1 MSFHDLSGGG
11 LGEGGPFAQASPNPF
26 APGPST
32 TPVQVGSPAG
42 TPAPVSGSDPP
53 ADFVA
58 AVNNALL
65 FRLGSLTKFDQIP
78 AADKKALI
86 AKIWQDPSISNA
98 YTTAGGRLG
107 TDVTI
112 SGQFGVLI
120 NDVMQGQ
127 GNDPTVAVDYTNMLQ
142 TAGVPLTTTEQASL
156 ASATQA
162 VNATV
167 PKPFDTNVVSGYDF
181 GQSPPPGGFAGT
193 GAIPGW
199 PTHMGVDYGTTAGSR
214 IVSPFAGT
222 VTITH
227 DQWNGNLV
235 SVTLDNG
242 WKMSFGHV
250 ASGEATNGSR
260 VNPGDLIAISG
271 QNVGDSKGAVTLV
284 TWQDPQGQYVNPHDA
299 LDPIFAGTT
308 FSTIP
313 SGVAGQIG
321 MPGAAG
327 TGYPTVNTKLD
338 NEYPSIGQDW
348 KTYFGS
354 PPSPEDVF
362 NVVSHGTSPIEW
374 QDYIRSLPSHID
386 GLNQGQA
393 YDTRQAADAVSMKD
407 LGHPATDGIVKELHD
422 AGTTSAQGIQDWYGW
437 NSPNEID
444 KATYQK
450 IYKGVKPIMT
460 GIFHEPAGADPRDIK
475 AIHDG
480 QHAGGHGQQTA

>member
-1 MSFHDLSGGG
+1 MS
-11 LGEGGPFAQASPNPF
+11 GPSPNPF
-26 APGPST
+26 NPTPAT
-32 TPVQVGSPAG
+32 TPVATSSPTA
-42 TPAPVSGSDPP
+42 TPASASTISTTPP
-53 ADFVA
+53 ADFVVWA
-58 AVNNALL
+58 NSILAQKMGSTYKYVSGATKDALIQKIWNDSSIQADYSIQASNPQA
-65 FRLGSLTKFDQIP
+65 LGSLITQ
-78 AADKKALI
+78 
-86 AKIWQDPSISNA
+86 ISNVI
-98 YTTAGGRLG
+98 L
-107 TDVTI
+107 
-112 SGQFGVLI
+112 
-120 NDVMQGQ
+120 GQ
-127 GNDPTVAVDYTNMLQ
+127 GDDPTVVNDYAQMKATE
-142 TAGVPLTTTEQASL
+142 GIGLTVAEQAAL
-156 ASATQA
+156 ANATQA
-162 VNATV
+162 TNSPV
-167 PKPFDTNVVSGYDF
+167 PRPFGTNVVSGYDF

-193 GAIPGW
+193 GPIPGW

-222 VTITH
+222 ATVTH

-235 SVTLDNG
+235 TVTLDNG

-250 ASGEATNGSR
+250 AAGEVQDGTR

-271 QNVGDSKGAVTLV
+271 QNVGDSKGSVTLV

-422 AGTTSAQGIQDWYGW
+422 SGSTSAQDIQDWYGW
-437 NSPNEID
+437 NSPHEID